1 MSPGYNCRQARR
13 RLSIRTHAD
22 ATAGPASAGT
32 SAARSWAV
40 WGLGVVAY
48 TVAVFNRSS
57 LGVAGIEAQ
66 HRFGINA
73 AVLSLFAVLQLAVYA
88 GLQIPVGVLVDR
100 LGSRRMILCGAAVMA
115 AGQLLMAT
123 AASTPTAVT
132 ARVLVGAGDAMTFI
146 SVLRLVPAWF
156 PSRRVPLVTQL
167 TGILGQT
174 GQIVAA
180 YPLVAMLGVAGW
192 TATFAGSAAVTVLV
206 ALVVLAALRDAPPG
220 TSRPLHTVD
229 TRALRRNL
237 ADAWREPG
245 TRLGLWTHFT
255 AQFSGMV
262 FALLWG
268 YPFLVEGEG
277 LSPSTA
283 GLLLSLMVAVT
294 MSVGPPLGYLA
305 GRWPNRR
312 SLMTLGIVGASA
324 ASWGL
329 VLVWPGR
336 APLLLLTWLVLVL
349 GTNGP
354 GSILGFDYARTFNP
368 ARRLG
373 SASGI
378 VNVGGF
384 SASLALIFGIGIVLE
399 LVSAPGST
407 AYSLASFRWAFSLQ
421 YLLWGIGVLAILRSR
436 RMVGARQGRSSA
448 ASAVTPAMTALGAP
462 GLTGERT
469 AGG

>member
-1 MSPGYNCRQARR
+1 M
-13 RLSIRTHAD
+13 
-22 ATAGPASAGT
+22 
-32 SAARSWAV
+32 
-40 WGLGVVAY
+40 
-48 TVAVFNRSS
+48 AVFNRSS

-268 YPFLVEGEG
+268 YPFLVQGEG

-283 GLLLSLMVAVT
+283 GLLLSLMVVVT
-294 MSVGPPLGYLA
+294 MA
-305 GRWPNRR
+305 
-312 SLMTLGIVGASA
+312 
-324 ASWGL
+324 
-329 VLVWPGR
+329 
-336 APLLLLTWLVLVL
+336 
-349 GTNGP
+349 
-354 GSILGFDYARTFNP
+354 
-368 ARRLG
+368 
-373 SASGI
+373 
-378 VNVGGF
+378 
-384 SASLALIFGIGIVLE
+384 
-399 LVSAPGST
+399 
-407 AYSLASFRWAFSLQ
+407 
-421 YLLWGIGVLAILRSR
+421 
-436 RMVGARQGRSSA
+436 
-448 ASAVTPAMTALGAP
+448 
-462 GLTGERT
+462 
-469 AGG
+469 

>member
-1 MSPGYNCRQARR
+1 MG
-13 RLSIRTHAD
+13 
-22 ATAGPASAGT
+22 
-32 SAARSWAV
+32 
-40 WGLGVVAY
+40 AY

-66 HRFGINA
+66 HRFGITA

-100 LGSRRMILCGAAVMA
+100 LGSRRMIVCGAATMA

-123 AASTPTAVT
+123 ASSTPTAVT

-206 ALVVLAALRDAPPG
+206 AVMVLAALRDAPPG
-220 TSRPLHTVD
+220 MSRPLQTMD
-229 TRALRRNL
+229 IRALRRNL

-245 TRLGLWTHFT
+245 TRLGLWSHFT

-268 YPFLVEGEG
+268 YPFLVQGEG

-283 GLLLSLMVAVT
+283 GLLLSLMVVVT
-294 MSVGPPLGYLA
+294 MTFGPLLGYLA
-305 GRWPNRR
+305 GRWPWRR
-312 SLMTLGIVGASA
+312 SLMTLGIVGTSA
-324 ASWGL
+324 ASWGF
-329 VLVWPGR
+329 VLLWPGH

-354 GSILGFDYARTFNP
+354 GAILGFDYARTFNP

-384 SASLALIFGIGIVLE
+384 VASLVLILGIGIVLE
-399 LVSAPGST
+399 LASPQGST
-407 AYSLASFRWAFSLQ
+407 VYPLGSFRWAFSLQ
-421 YLLWGIGVLAILRSR
+421 YLLWGVGVLAILRNR
-436 RMVGARQGRSSA
+436 RVVRARDARTTSTMSACTVSGCTAFAASA
-448 ASAVTPAMTALGAP
+448 ASAVSADSAASAVLPAMTAAWASAP
-462 GLTGERT
+462 TGERT
-469 AGG
+469 PGG